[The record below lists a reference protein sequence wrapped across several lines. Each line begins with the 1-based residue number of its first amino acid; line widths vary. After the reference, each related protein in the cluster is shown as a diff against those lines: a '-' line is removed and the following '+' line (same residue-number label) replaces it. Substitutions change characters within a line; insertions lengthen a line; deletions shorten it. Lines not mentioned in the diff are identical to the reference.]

1 MRRQLDWF
9 ESLDRAWSL
18 ASCWLNNI
26 PMVNFLRHR
35 VKTSRLVK
43 LIGRTVLKWQQ
54 DECLEMGAALAY
66 YAVFSLF
73 PMILVSLSIIGFLL
87 GPDTGAYDQI
97 LIFAQ
102 DALPPDAYQ
111 IFQSTLLQLHTGS
124 ARASIIGFIILLF
137 IASGFFGALSRSL
150 DKIWRVHPRHQNVN
164 GVRDLALSFIWQRL
178 FAFLLVI
185 GASGLVFA
193 SMMSNIVLG
202 TLQRMIAGVN
212 DHIPLLVT
220 IDQLQL
226 LPWLRLGS
234 AFIVLTLVVMLLY
247 KILPSTRVA
256 WQEIWP
262 GALFTAILWLIL
274 QQLISNSVISLG
286 SRFKSYG
293 VIGGFMVLMLWIYLT
308 SQIFFLGGE
317 LTYTYAHLF
326 GSRRNHHRLTSK
338 PDAQDSASSDLTTK
352 QR

>member
-1 MRRQLDWF
+1 
-9 ESLDRAWSL
+9 
-18 ASCWLNNI
+18 
-26 PMVNFLRHR
+26 
-35 VKTSRLVK
+35 
-43 LIGRTVLKWQQ
+43 VLKWQQ

-66 YAVFSLF
+66 YAAFSLF
-73 PMILVSLSIIGFLL
+73 PMILVSLSIVGFLL

-111 IFQSTLLQLHTGS
+111 VFQSTLLQLHTGS
-124 ARASIIGFIILLF
+124 TRASIIGFIILLF
-137 IASGFFGALSRSL
+137 IASGFFGALSRSF
-150 DKIWRVHPRHQNVN
+150 DKIWHVHPRHRQAN
-164 GVRDLALSFIWQRL
+164 GVRDIALNFIWQRL

-185 GASGLVFA
+185 GASSLVFA
-193 SMMSNIVLG
+193 SMLSNIALG
-202 TLQRMIAGVN
+202 TLQRLLEGVN
-212 DHIPLLVT
+212 NRVT
-220 IDQLQL
+220 IFSIDQLQL
-226 LPWLRLGS
+226 LPWIRLGG
-234 AFIVLTLVVMLLY
+234 AFVVLTLVVMLLY

-256 WQEIWP
+256 WRDIWP

-286 SRFKSYG
+286 SRFRSYG

-326 GSRRNHHRLTSK
+326 GSRRNARRLNHKDESVSRSSEVMSK
-338 PDAQDSASSDLTTK
+338 E
-352 QR
+352 R